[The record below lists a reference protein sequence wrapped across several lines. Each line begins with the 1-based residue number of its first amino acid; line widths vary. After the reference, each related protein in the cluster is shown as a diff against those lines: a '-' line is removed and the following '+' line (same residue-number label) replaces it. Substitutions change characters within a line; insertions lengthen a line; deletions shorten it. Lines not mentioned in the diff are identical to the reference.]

1 MHRVLTLTAAAGLLL
16 IAAPVAVLGQD
27 GPTVLTETQACADL
41 GRKQPG
47 EPAGLAQAE
56 RIAER
61 FAAANLD
68 VEFEEFHVPVFDVG
82 EVSIEVVAPT
92 QTTYEGSSFA
102 YGGTGIVEA
111 EVVNVGSGRASDYA
125 GVDAEG
131 RIVLVERDLT
141 FHRSA
146 QLNEV
151 EAHGGVAMLYVSAAP
166 DNLVQVGTVRFA
178 QHPPPHIPTVTVGA
192 DDGAELA
199 ALADAG
205 DLRMR
210 LEVDAERRDA
220 VGVNVIGTR
229 VGTTYP
235 DDIILVGGH
244 YDSWYDGAVDNC
256 SAIGSMLQIAQDV
269 ADVDLAYTVVFGAW
283 DAEEIGLVGSYDWV
297 MKHPDLVE
305 RVVVNEN
312 LEMTSAAT
320 QVGSLELP
328 HSVVNLIF
336 GTTGPVLNG
345 VIATSMAAT
354 GHVAAPTTANGVR
367 QIQGGIIPTDLQP
380 FYTLGVQGFSTFS
393 NSAYYHTVEDDTSH
407 IPSDSHV
414 RVTDFLERFL
424 LDIQDVPPEALRLR
438 EVPTVEVRVP
448 EEVTVGES
456 VPVEIEVTDLLGQ
469 GIAGGDVRLLVNER
483 DHWPVLLE
491 SAVDAGGGTYTF
503 EVPGEAVDEAGDLWF
518 TASLSADLYAAEG
531 HASTRVTGAGVPT
544 PEATTTPTP
553 GPTGQGEGSSGGPS
567 LPATGGGLAVAGL
580 VLVVVAARRR

>member
-1 MHRVLTLTAAAGLLL
+1 MHRLVTL
-16 IAAPVAVLGQD
+16 IAAAALLLVASPVAVLGQD
-27 GPTVLTETQACADL
+27 APTVLVETQACADL

-47 EPAGLAQAE
+47 EPAGRAQAE

-68 VEFEEFHVPVFDVG
+68 VELEEFHVPVYDVAD
-82 EVSIEVVAPT
+82 VSIEVVAPEPA
-92 QTTYEGSSFA
+92 TYEGASFA

-111 EVVNVGSGRASDYA
+111 EVVNVGSGRASDYT

-178 QHPPPHIPTVTVGA
+178 QHPPPQIPTVTVGA

-205 DLRMR
+205 GLRMR

-220 VGVNVIGTR
+220 IGVNVIGTR
-229 VGTTYP
+229 IGTTYP

-244 YDSWYDGAVDNC
+244 YDSWFNGAVDNC
-256 SAIGSMLQIAQDV
+256 SAIGSMLQIAENV

-320 QVGSLELP
+320 QVGTAELP
-328 HSVVNLIF
+328 ESVVNLIF

-345 VIATSMAAT
+345 VIATSMATT
-354 GHVAAPTTANGVR
+354 GHVGAPTTANGVR
-367 QIQGGIIPTDLQP
+367 QVQGGIIPTDLQP

-393 NSAYYHTVEDDTSH
+393 NSAYYHTHEDDTSH
-407 IPSDSHV
+407 IPDSSHV

-424 LDIQDVPPEALRLR
+424 LDIQNVPPEALRLR

-448 EEVTVGES
+448 DEVVVGDT
-456 VPVEIEVTDLLGQ
+456 VPVEIEVLDLLGQ

-503 EVPGEAVDEAGDLWF
+503 EVPADAVDEAGELWF

-531 HASTRVTGAGVPT
+531 HASTRVLAAGEPT
-544 PEATTTPTP
+544 PEPTPEPTTDATPDDTTP
-553 GPTGQGEGSSGGPS
+553 GGSS
-567 LPATGGGLAVAGL
+567 LPATGGGLAAAGL
-580 VLVVVAARRR
+580 VAAAVAARRRT